1 MDGEPAQVIRSD
13 TAEAFVSNSGIK
25 IPTHK
30 EIERIID
37 ELRSADKKIGDF
49 TIVLQ
54 PPEREALPKMLP
66 GGEGAA
72 AAVAHL
78 ARKHKIQVEGTSVEA
93 MEDHFMHAERLK
105 TLWREAFLIQQR
117 LDDTIKK
124 SQAEAWTAAQ
134 KLCAELR
141 KIADGNPRFAIEFA
155 PVDEFFNGGGQAKG
169 SI

>member
-1 MDGEPAQVIRSD
+1 METSA
-13 TAEAFVSNSGIK
+13 IK
-25 IPTHK
+25 IPTQK

-37 ELRSADKKIGDF
+37 ELRSADKKLGDF

-78 ARKHKIQVEGTSVEA
+78 ARKHKVQAEGTSVEV
-93 MEDHFMHAERLK
+93 MEDNFMLAERLK
-105 TLWREAFLIQQR
+105 TLYREVFLIQQR
-117 LDDTIKK
+117 IDDSIKK
-124 SQAEAWTAAQ
+124 SQAEAWTSAQ

-141 KIADGNPRFAIEFA
+141 KVAESNPRFATEFA
-155 PVDEFFNGGGQAKG
+155 PVDEFFNGGGQARG
-169 SI
+169 YT

>member
-1 MDGEPAQVIRSD
+1 METSA
-13 TAEAFVSNSGIK
+13 IK
-25 IPTHK
+25 IPTQK

-37 ELRSADKKIGDF
+37 ELRSADKKLGDF

-78 ARKHKIQVEGTSVEA
+78 ARKHKVQAEGTSVEM
-93 MEDHFMHAERLK
+93 MEDNFMLAERLK
-105 TLWREAFLIQQR
+105 TLYREAFFIQQR
-117 LDDTIKK
+117 IDDSIKK
-124 SQAEAWTAAQ
+124 SQAEAWTSAQ

-141 KIADGNPRFAIEFA
+141 KVAESNPRFATEFA
-155 PVDEFFNGGGQAKG
+155 PVDEFFNGGGQARG
-169 SI
+169 YT